1 MLPERKNARLIA
13 SVQSKDDGSQDSKP
27 VSVNNAMPLN
37 IRNTMPIDV
46 NSTMPVD
53 VNTVSIAINN
63 TMTVVKD
70 VYDRESDSRF
80 ECNADSK
87 EILNENSRVT

>member
-1 MLPERKNARLIA
+1 MLPERKNARLIG
-13 SVQSKDDGSQDSKP
+13 SVQSKEDGSQDSKP
-27 VSVNNAMPLN
+27 VSVNAMPLGL
-37 IRNTMPIDV
+37 RNTMPIDV

-53 VNTVSIAINN
+53 VNTVSIAVNN
-63 TMTVVKD
+63 TVTVVKD
-70 VYDRESDSRF
+70 VCDRESDNRL